1 MRSVHER
8 FHPKEL
14 QECNSVAFLVASV
27 HTFCDVSCFGTMA
40 NAKYSPLSPT
50 KSSTAETGGADP
62 FATQAVTVSNRL
74 KLAILCAVTL
84 QNASYALVWQ
94 YASRLA

>member
-1 MRSVHER
+1 
-8 FHPKEL
+8 
-14 QECNSVAFLVASV
+14 
-27 HTFCDVSCFGTMA
+27 MA

-84 QNASYALVWQ
+84 QNAGYALVRQ
-94 YASRLA
+94 YAARLAYNAGPA

>member
-1 MRSVHER
+1 
-8 FHPKEL
+8 
-14 QECNSVAFLVASV
+14 
-27 HTFCDVSCFGTMA
+27 MA

-50 KSSTAETGGADP
+50 KSSSTAETGGVDP

-84 QNASYALVWQ
+84 QNAGYALVRQ
-94 YASRLA
+94 YTARL